1 MSGGDGSFELGT
13 TQQKDEEKKRH
24 TEKDLPRDNRIELEI
39 YRRQKQDPFFRHYVQ
54 NEVKYFTDRI
64 SEGFMEIAQGF
75 VPSDVSSQRGAQC
88 LHDWF
93 LFLET
98 Q

>member
-1 MSGGDGSFELGT
+1 MYVRLGSFELGT

-75 VPSDVSSQRGAQC
+75 VPSDVRKDREGLRRSRVTYVA
-88 LHDWF
+88 
-93 LFLET
+93 EEA
-98 Q
+98 